1 MQAVNFDDRKGFA
14 ALRKRELHSILR
26 SNDIQYPPGATKD
39 LCVTIAV
46 GAGISPTAKP
56 VIKLS
61 KDEMAV
67 FDLGGKKRTE
77 LMAMASK
84 IGIKV
89 DITMKKTEVLALLEK
104 ALDE

>member
-1 MQAVNFDDRKGFA
+1 MHTVNFDDRSGFA
-14 ALRKRELHSILR
+14 SMRKRELHSLLR
-26 SNDIQYPPGATKD
+26 SNDIEYPSGATKD
-39 LCVTIAV
+39 LCITIAV
-46 GAGISPTAKP
+46 GAGISPAAKP

-61 KDEMAV
+61 KDEVAV

-84 IGIKV
+84 IGVRV
-89 DITMKKTEVLALLEK
+89 DITMKKSEVLALLEK